1 MTENTAQLENWHNF
15 KIGAPREIIAILR
28 SIGEKNQLVRML
40 ISGEA
45 DVAVTSILHIDPD
58 AGVVYVDVP
67 IDPSQGKRALAVRG
81 LMFETTLDKI
91 RIMFEA
97 PGITETTYKGGN
109 AYKFKIPESVVRLQ
123 RREYYRMETPVTNPV
138 RVTITLPEEL
148 GGDMHAFPLSD
159 ISCGGVAILDP
170 KLILDVTVSKNYENC
185 RIDLPDVGLVT
196 TTLQVRSSHEITLLN
211 AKQNRRVGCEF
222 INISR
227 GNLAGVQRYITKL
240 ERERNARVAGL
251 T

>member
-1 MTENTAQLENWHNF
+1 MTQNNAQLENWHNF
-15 KIGAPREIIAILR
+15 QVTAPREIIALLR
-28 SIGEKNQLVRML
+28 NIGEKNQLVRML

-45 DVAVTSILHIDPD
+45 DVAVTSILSIDSD
-58 AGVVYVDVP
+58 AGIVYVDCP
-67 IDPSQGKRALAVRG
+67 IDTAQGRRALASSK
-81 LMFETTLDKI
+81 LMFETSLDKI
-91 RIMFEA
+91 RIIFEA
-97 PGITETTYKGGN
+97 PRIQETTFKGGP
-109 AYKFKIPESVVRLQ
+109 AYKFDLPKSVVRLQ

-148 GGDMHAFPLSD
+148 GGEMHAFPLSD

-170 KLILDVTVSKNYENC
+170 KLILDCTVGKNYENC
-185 RIDLPDVGLVT
+185 KIDLPDVGLVT
-196 TTLQVRSSHEITLLN
+196 TTLQVRSSHDVTLLN

-240 ERERNARVAGL
+240 ERERNARMSGL

>member
-1 MTENTAQLENWHNF
+1 MTQNNAQLENWHNF
-15 KIGAPREIIAILR
+15 KVTAPREIVSLLR
-28 SIGEKNQLVRML
+28 NIGEKNQLVRML

-45 DVAVTSILHIDPD
+45 DVAVTSILSIDPD
-58 AGVVYVDVP
+58 AGVVYADVP
-67 IDPSQGKRALAVRG
+67 IDSAQARRALAAG
-81 LMFETTLDKI
+81 KMMFETTLDKI
-91 RIMFEA
+91 RIIFEA
-97 PGITETTYKGGN
+97 PRILETTFKGGP
-109 AYKFKIPESVVRLQ
+109 AFKFDIPESVVRLQ

-170 KLILDVTVSKNYENC
+170 KLILDCTVGKNYENC
-185 RIDLPDVGLVT
+185 KIDLPDVGLVT
-196 TTLQVRSSHEITLLN
+196 TTLQVRSSHDVTLLN

-240 ERERNARVAGL
+240 ERERNARMSGL